1 MRGLRWSGK
10 RRGDVAGAAQIL
22 CAAELCGRAAR
33 VWRRRLRGGD
43 GSPGG
48 CGLGRLKRAPDF
60 WACVPR
66 ERRSEIPGGDLGVQL
81 HGGGEEDDP
90 DVWVRPGSE
99 GGTGRGRATRALTPR
114 PRWQGVGARE
124 SGRWQVD
131 LRVGR

>member
-48 CGLGRLKRAPDF
+48 CGLGRLKRAPGF

-66 ERRSEIPGGDLGVQL
+66 ERRGEIPGGDHGVQL
-81 HGGGEEDDP
+81 RGGGKKMTLTCGSGRAVREERG
-90 DVWVRPGSE
+90 VGER
-99 GGTGRGRATRALTPR
+99 RGR
-114 PRWQGVGARE
+114 
-124 SGRWQVD
+124 
-131 LRVGR
+131 